1 MTVKDIC
8 AVIDSNITLRIYD
21 DAPSPIGE
29 YKVLSECSKD
39 EVKGSFV
46 ENLEVTKILA
56 DYNELFLD
64 VKYSRLSTRES
75 QMETILSFFAV

>member
-8 AVIDSNITLRIYD
+8 AVIDKDIVLRIYD
-21 DAPSPIGE
+21 DARTPRGE
-29 YKVLSECSKD
+29 YKVLAECSKD
-39 EVKGSFV
+39 EIKGSFV
-46 ENLEVTKILA
+46 ENLEVTKIMA

-64 VKYSRLSTRES
+64 VTYSRLSTMES

>member
-8 AVIDSNITLRIYD
+8 AVIDKDIVLRIYD
-21 DAPSPIGE
+21 DARTPRGE
-29 YKVLSECSKD
+29 YKVLAECSKD
-39 EVKGSFV
+39 EMKGSFV
-46 ENLEVTKILA
+46 ENLEVTKIMA

-64 VKYSRLSTRES
+64 VTYSRLSTMES